1 MSLADDCQDRSLY
14 TGTRPLAYNALIIGK
29 GTGKEKGLGSGK
41 GITINNYVKKK
52 IEEENEKNNSL
63 INSGDASD
71 RLITTATVVTSG
83 ESDKSL
89 STPTDPLLEDSD
101 KQEQDITQQ
110 QREQQQQRERT
121 LDLFG
126 RKPSCRVYKVD
137 LTGNFYRCQAAA
149 AGGMALKVETWM
161 RSKGSYFAHTGG
173 RNKSEGKGEVEVEGF
188 QTKDTGTSGSPRQN
202 GIVFVEGQSTS
213 GSGSQHSKSSYD
225 GSNYTDDNGRGCIN
239 DTSISGSDIDD
250 IGINGTAQSSRK
262 KVGEKRVKVVD
273 NITNGNDMQSLEK
286 MGSGGIEKFKVD
298 GADII
303 EENEEEEQK
312 GRGIIDEKEEE
323 ERELIDAKEVEEQKG
338 RGLIDENEVEEQKG
352 RELIEENEEE
362 EQKGRGLIDKKKV
375 EVEVDAE
382 KEVKNIQ
389 ILQESEEVLRKS
401 LEIGKE
407 SNRGVEKIVEQT
419 IGHEIQ
425 EIMLQSD
432 EPTDTDSDSDSESNM
447 HKCLHMAQCCL
458 EEVYG
463 TSSLSSVT
471 IQIATIQ
478 GDSLWG

>member
-29 GTGKEKGLGSGK
+29 GTGKEKGSGSGK
-41 GITINNYVKKK
+41 GIMINNYVKKK
-52 IEEENEKNNSL
+52 IEEENGKNNSL

-83 ESDKSL
+83 ESDSSL
-89 STPTDPLLEDSD
+89 STPTDPLFGDSD

-126 RKPSCRVYKVD
+126 RNPSCRVYKVD

-161 RSKGSYFAHTGG
+161 RSKGSYFAHTGW
-173 RNKSEGKGEVEVEGF
+173 RNKSEGEVEVEVEGF

-225 GSNYTDDNGRGCIN
+225 GSNYTDENGRGCIN

-312 GRGIIDEKEEE
+312 GR
-323 ERELIDAKEVEEQKG
+323 ELIDEKEVEEQKG
-338 RGLIDENEVEEQKG
+338 RGLIDEKEEEEQKG

-389 ILQESEEVLRKS
+389 ILQESEEVQRKS

>member
-29 GTGKEKGLGSGK
+29 GTGKEKGSGSGK
-41 GITINNYVKKK
+41 GIMINNYVKKK
-52 IEEENEKNNSL
+52 IEEENGKNNSL

-83 ESDKSL
+83 ESDSSL
-89 STPTDPLLEDSD
+89 STPTDPLFGDSD

-126 RKPSCRVYKVD
+126 RNPSCRVYKVD

-161 RSKGSYFAHTGG
+161 RSKGSYFAHTGW
-173 RNKSEGKGEVEVEGF
+173 RNKSEGEVEVEVEGF

-225 GSNYTDDNGRGCIN
+225 GSNYTDENGRGCIN

-303 EENEEEEQK
+303 EEK
-312 GRGIIDEKEEE
+312 
-323 ERELIDAKEVEEQKG
+323 
-338 RGLIDENEVEEQKG
+338 
-352 RELIEENEEE
+352 EEE

-389 ILQESEEVLRKS
+389 ILQESEEVQRKS

>member
-29 GTGKEKGLGSGK
+29 GTGKEKGSGSGK
-41 GITINNYVKKK
+41 GIMINNYVKKK
-52 IEEENEKNNSL
+52 IEEENGKNNSL

-83 ESDKSL
+83 ESDSSL
-89 STPTDPLLEDSD
+89 STPTDPLFGDSD

-126 RKPSCRVYKVD
+126 RNPSCRVYKVD

-161 RSKGSYFAHTGG
+161 RSKGSYFAHTGW
-173 RNKSEGKGEVEVEGF
+173 RNKSEGEVEVEVEGF

-225 GSNYTDDNGRGCIN
+225 GSNYTDENGRGCIN

-303 EENEEEEQK
+303 EEK
-312 GRGIIDEKEEE
+312 
-323 ERELIDAKEVEEQKG
+323 
-338 RGLIDENEVEEQKG
+338 
-352 RELIEENEEE
+352 EEE